1 VKDEKV
7 KEVNSLLFEF
17 IPLYHQKFA
26 VGFHQDDNIRP
37 RCNKSQIKAMFIIK
51 KKEKILPTDLG
62 KCMDMRKGSLTTL
75 IDSLEGMNLVRR
87 KRDPHDRRK
96 TWLSLTKEGME
107 YLDLKIQ
114 AYERNFM
121 RLFEPIPEEEVD
133 ELVKSL
139 KYVVDLIKRL

>member
-1 VKDEKV
+1 
-7 KEVNSLLFEF
+7 
-17 IPLYHQKFA
+17 
-26 VGFHQDDNIRP
+26 
-37 RCNKSQIKAMFIIK
+37 MFIIK

-87 KRDPHDRRK
+87 ERDPHDRRK

-139 KYVVDLIKRL
+139 KYVVDLIKKL